1 MDRRKLR
8 KSNNKRNDNKSHLI
22 LSEEEGRKA
31 ESNPEDEIRCDSN
44 KIFQTITPVSVMSG
58 REPGD
63 RSAMIQAYQAVIR
76 KNIEYDSLM
85 TFPEVDHELAQEI
98 YELIVET
105 VLCLGK
111 DIVISSNRYL
121 AEVVRSRF
129 LKLNYMHIRYVMECL
144 EKNTTKV
151 KNIRKYLLV
160 ALFNAPATMD
170 GYYRAE
176 VQHDL

>member
-1 MDRRKLR
+1 M
-8 KSNNKRNDNKSHLI
+8 
-22 LSEEEGRKA
+22 
-31 ESNPEDEIRCDSN
+31 
-44 KIFQTITPVSVMSG
+44 
-58 REPGD
+58 
-63 RSAMIQAYQAVIR
+63 IR

-111 DIVISSNRYL
+111 DIVISSNRYPT
-121 AEVVRSRF
+121 EVVRSRL

-151 KNIRKYLLV
+151 KNIRKYLLA

-176 VQHDL
+176 VQHDLYGSG

>member
-1 MDRRKLR
+1 
-8 KSNNKRNDNKSHLI
+8 
-22 LSEEEGRKA
+22 
-31 ESNPEDEIRCDSN
+31 
-44 KIFQTITPVSVMSG
+44 
-58 REPGD
+58 
-63 RSAMIQAYQAVIR
+63 MIQAYQAVIR

-111 DIVISSNRYL
+111 DIVISSNRYPT
-121 AEVVRSRF
+121 EVVRSRL
-129 LKLNYMHIRYVMECL
+129 LKLNYMHIRDVMECL

-151 KNIRKYLLV
+151 KNIRKYLLA

-176 VQHDL
+176 VQHDLYGSG